1 MMNLPFFH
9 HRSSSPRR
17 KTGVLSFR
25 FFWYMGLVLF
35 SITVLLSVLAYFY
48 LASVEEQEHKRVMKT
63 MAGQLSASTENTIR
77 SMDRILVSYAANTT
91 MKNLFDTQNANM
103 TQME

>member
-9 HRSSSPRR
+9 PRSSSPRR

-48 LASVEEQEHKRVMKT
+48 LASGE
-63 MAGQLSASTENTIR
+63 
-77 SMDRILVSYAANTT
+77 
-91 MKNLFDTQNANM
+91 
-103 TQME
+103 

>member
-48 LASVEEQEHKRVMKT
+48 LAIPIGAALMMLNMLEYLCHHILAFLGKEHLIEKKEEEGVH
-63 MAGQLSASTENTIR
+63 E
-77 SMDRILVSYAANTT
+77 
-91 MKNLFDTQNANM
+91 
-103 TQME
+103 